1 MAWLKKI
8 PGLSLIIL
16 LLTYGVEGW
25 MYGSWATRLLEREE
39 IFSQLTE
46 PTRFSILYGIAVA
59 IILFFVI
66 VFTAPIS
73 LIAISL
79 DGWLKSDSR
88 AFFSIFIGAFA
99 FTIIVQ
105 KVDYFARFLVLA
117 AAALLVK
124 LDLQLVG
131 CNRWLCSLILMLFC
145 WLGFTGG
152 TLAYYNWAF

>member
-39 IFSQLTE
+39 IFSQFTE

-59 IILFFVI
+59 IILFIVI
-66 VFTAPIS
+66 VLTAPIS

-99 FTIIVQ
+99 FTLIVQ
-105 KVDYFARFLVLA
+105 RVDYFARFLVLA

-152 TLAYYNWAF
+152 TLAYYNWTL

>member
-25 MYGSWATRLLEREE
+25 IYGSWATRLLEQEE

-46 PTRFSILYGIAVA
+46 LTRFSILYGIAVA

-66 VFTAPIS
+66 IFTAPIS

-79 DGWLKSDSR
+79 DGWLKSDGR
-88 AFFSIFIGAFA
+88 AFLSIFIGAFT

-105 KVDYFARFLVLA
+105 RVDYFVRFLVLA

-152 TLAYYNWAF
+152 TLAFYNWGL